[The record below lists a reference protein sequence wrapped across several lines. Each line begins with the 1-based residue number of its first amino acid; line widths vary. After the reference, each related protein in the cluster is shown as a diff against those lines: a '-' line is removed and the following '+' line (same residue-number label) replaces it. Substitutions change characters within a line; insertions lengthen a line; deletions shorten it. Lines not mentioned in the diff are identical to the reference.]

1 MPPIYGDFGDSL
13 LLVYHITAKS
23 LNIAHCHGVSPY
35 SLDKPN
41 CVTFATVAVP
51 REQFVGRGYPAKR
64 CSSRYTKISWG
75 NSGFSP
81 PRGEQKKHS
90 NGMPQNFYSPCG
102 KSGVDS
108 SRGSF
113 LDNLD
118 ECAADTG
125 YIWAA
130 SIMCLDRV
138 ENVDQDVLSEGI
150 SARVEVL
157 IHDNMWHLRVVED
170 YIYNIEVHE
179 FQQWNLRFINPSCQF
194 PHESCESSVR
204 WCQLDFVQH
213 AWHPRGRMTRA
224 V

>member
-170 YIYNIEVHE
+170 YIYI
-179 FQQWNLRFINPSCQF
+179 
-194 PHESCESSVR
+194 
-204 WCQLDFVQH
+204 
-213 AWHPRGRMTRA
+213 
-224 V
+224 